1 MSNEIVETIVEELD
15 VIEHTHEY
23 NEYMDA
29 RKAYEDATGAVGLL
43 DGVDVMD
50 NKLITSLENRVPG
63 VVTNNLPVEL
73 WYSTEAVEATV
84 DNLEMKASQASMLA
98 ARATMALVTKFQDFT
113 RAIRKS
119 SVDDGVGVALHR
131 LQTDISKLTLSSD
144 EKKVKNRLPAYKKLM
159 GVPPENE
166 EQVAQMF
173 EKFKEYK
180 NPIQVLKDFPNT
192 RWDKLFTPLLAS
204 TVSETG
210 NVFRCFEELN
220 NNHAVKIIN
229 NMNEVVA
236 ELDDIVSKNDH
247 ARMARF
253 NKKIIPDDAMKM
265 MTDLISSLDVEL
277 DHRRPVLSQ
286 SRLITKAVA
295 KQLKVNEES
304 LRKKATVVNA
314 IAYRFEDLDKAYTNV
329 LEATDKLSSF
339 NKQEQGKD
347 TKNKLKEFRYATP
360 LKVAAKQAAAGNFS
374 KSADTHKRVLDEL
387 DDLWNLVGILTR
399 MSISYITMYSILTKT
414 IEMFRIACTDFA
426 KDVADI
432 GEAKP
437 PVTET
442 DVDASIESKDN
453 KDADTDEDS
462 DDHDEESHAEIND
475 GNESDDDDEN
485 TTSRVSAVPWI
496 GRYDEAR
503 IAKHQKK
510 HRQKMNKSLI

>member
-1 MSNEIVETIVEELD
+1 
-15 VIEHTHEY
+15 
-23 NEYMDA
+23 
-29 RKAYEDATGAVGLL
+29 
-43 DGVDVMD
+43 
-50 NKLITSLENRVPG
+50 
-63 VVTNNLPVEL
+63 
-73 WYSTEAVEATV
+73 
-84 DNLEMKASQASMLA
+84 
-98 ARATMALVTKFQDFT
+98 
-113 RAIRKS
+113 
-119 SVDDGVGVALHR
+119 
-131 LQTDISKLTLSSD
+131 
-144 EKKVKNRLPAYKKLM
+144 
-159 GVPPENE
+159 
-166 EQVAQMF
+166 
-173 EKFKEYK
+173 
-180 NPIQVLKDFPNT
+180 
-192 RWDKLFTPLLAS
+192 
-204 TVSETG
+204 
-210 NVFRCFEELN
+210 
-220 NNHAVKIIN
+220 
-229 NMNEVVA
+229 
-236 ELDDIVSKNDH
+236 
-247 ARMARF
+247 MARF

-286 SRLITKAVA
+286 SRLIIKAVA

-414 IEMFRIACTDFA
+414 IEMFRITCTDFA

-432 GEAKP
+432 GESKP
-437 PVTET
+437 PVNET

-462 DDHDEESHAEIND
+462 DDHDEESHAEISD
-475 GNESDDDDEN
+475 GNESDDDEEN

-496 GRYDEAR
+496 GRHDEAR